1 MAVGDESAYLR
12 QLGAGVAELRF
23 EEPLETRFREHYPA
37 SVRQFLRV
45 ASSLSLVFVGVS
57 ALLDW
62 RLAPDAYASLAVA
75 VKTGL
80 MAPALLVLVV
90 VCHTSI
96 RGAVVNRSAYV
107 AAAAVAGGSAALLLG
122 APVAALEEAVLGLHL
137 AAGLVYVM
145 LGLRLVPALA
155 LSLPLAGLVVWAEQS
170 AGVSAAQSAYDCVFV
185 LFTNA
190 AGAFAC
196 FRLEVAARTS
206 FLEREVVGILSATD
220 AVTGIPNRRLL
231 NRHLKSLERQAERER
246 KGLALM
252 FVSIN
257 DFDGYARRYGSPAVE
272 TSLRRIAHTIVRL
285 ARRPLDLAARVADG
299 VYAIALY
306 DPDPAYLQG
315 LIRQVRAR
323 VVILDIPHAAAGL
336 LELVTVSCGAAMS
349 PAGGRHDA
357 EHLKLVAE
365 QALGAAGDPA
375 NDGVSILTAMPG
387 SRRGRVARGP
397 WPSLDTDP

>member
-122 APVAALEEAVLGLHL
+122 APVAI
-137 AAGLVYVM
+137 
-145 LGLRLVPALA
+145 
-155 LSLPLAGLVVWAEQS
+155 W
-170 AGVSAAQSAYDCVFV
+170 
-185 LFTNA
+185 
-190 AGAFAC
+190 
-196 FRLEVAARTS
+196 
-206 FLEREVVGILSATD
+206 
-220 AVTGIPNRRLL
+220 
-231 NRHLKSLERQAERER
+231 
-246 KGLALM
+246 
-252 FVSIN
+252 
-257 DFDGYARRYGSPAVE
+257 
-272 TSLRRIAHTIVRL
+272 
-285 ARRPLDLAARVADG
+285 
-299 VYAIALY
+299 
-306 DPDPAYLQG
+306 
-315 LIRQVRAR
+315 
-323 VVILDIPHAAAGL
+323 
-336 LELVTVSCGAAMS
+336 
-349 PAGGRHDA
+349 
-357 EHLKLVAE
+357 
-365 QALGAAGDPA
+365 
-375 NDGVSILTAMPG
+375 
-387 SRRGRVARGP
+387 RRG
-397 WPSLDTDP
+397 SSM